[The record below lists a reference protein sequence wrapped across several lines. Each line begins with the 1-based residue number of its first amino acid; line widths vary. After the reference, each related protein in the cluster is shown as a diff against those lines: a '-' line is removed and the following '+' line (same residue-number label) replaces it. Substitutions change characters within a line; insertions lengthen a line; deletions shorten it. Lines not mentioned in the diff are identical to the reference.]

1 MMFTT
6 FRYCFLDPVC
16 VEGKGRTL
24 GFENTLPAFLILLV
38 GVAVGVAALVIE
50 NIYRYRSCRIKADR
64 ASSSLSSHLDET
76 KYISIYCHVCKKPIN
91 LEDSTKFVACYHPNG
106 IAHFGSHLACL
117 GIYPESAEDRASV
130 KACYRCLQHCK
141 K

>member
-1 MMFTT
+1 M
-6 FRYCFLDPVC
+6 FLDPVC
-16 VEGKGRTL
+16 VEGKGRSL

-38 GVAVGVAALVIE
+38 GVAAGVAALVIE
-50 NIYRYRSCRIKADR
+50 NIYRYRGFCIKADTKLFSESEIAR
-64 ASSSLSSHLDET
+64 DVTPIDCRVCNKSIKLD
-76 KYISIYCHVCKKPIN
+76 
-91 LEDSTKFVACYHPNG
+91 DSTKFVACYLPSG
-106 IAHFGSHLACL
+106 IPHFGSHLVCL